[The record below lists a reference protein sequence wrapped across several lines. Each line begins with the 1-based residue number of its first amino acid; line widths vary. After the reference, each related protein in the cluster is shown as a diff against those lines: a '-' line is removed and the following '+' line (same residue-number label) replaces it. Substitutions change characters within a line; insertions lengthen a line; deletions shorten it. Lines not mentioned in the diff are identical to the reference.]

1 MKNTFGKIYVSHD
14 ISYLY
19 IMRYFR
25 LRANEDEEKIE
36 LLRNFFE
43 RKYKQLYDK
52 IL

>member
-1 MKNTFGKIYVSHD
+1 MIYL
-14 ISYLY
+14 IYTSYLY

-25 LRANEDEEKIE
+25 LRANEDEEKVE